1 MLFDEFIFRVRRTV
15 VLLISGDKPE
25 TDCVLAP
32 AVPGEVRQNHSKILL
47 GFGKLLG
54 VGFKGSHTDSSG
66 AAHFYDLAAEVKLVL
81 ARKLCEVFVWLRP
94 GDQGLPLFCVV
105 TPDDGAKFEEAAK
118 SSRDNK
124 YLNYSALRAAGL
136 QFLPIEAAVQ
146 KLLGAYDKFGRQQ
159 RLQDYLVATAGMDD
173 KRGKNLAGRKTEE
186 RRCAEAGFSVRSCC
200 GALKTQFELLPLLYE
215 EARAWG
221 RAVRMACYVSTV
233 ASDDPETWKKEGG
246 VDESVSLCNRI
257 DMGNKVYVPTD
268 ASTVSALSFTFVITL
283 LIPVGGH
290 LDALLPHEGLR
301 RLAARG
307 CVLCD
312 DGAHGADVVLAPPW
326 GKWTW
331 LRKPRPRPLLLW

>member
-1 MLFDEFIFRVRRTV
+1 MLFDEFIFRVRQTV

-54 VGFKGSHTDSSG
+54 VGFLGKS
-66 AAHFYDLAAEVKLVL
+66 YLAAEVKLVL

-94 GDQGLPLFCVV
+94 EDQGLPLFCVV
-105 TPDDGAKFEEAAK
+105 TPDDGAKFERAAK
-118 SSRDNK
+118 SSSSNK
-124 YLNYSALRAAGL
+124 SLNYSALRAAGL

-146 KLLGAYDKFGRQQ
+146 KLLGAYDKFGREQ
-159 RLQDYLVATAGMDD
+159 RLQDYLVATGGINT
-173 KRGKNLAGRKTEE
+173 KRGKNLVGRETEE
-186 RRCAEAGFSVRSCC
+186 RLCAEAGFSVRSCC

-221 RAVRMACYVSTV
+221 HAVRMACYVSTV
-233 ASDDPETWKKEGG
+233 ASDNPEMWKYEGG
-246 VDESVSLCNRI
+246 VNESVTLNNNI
-257 DMGNKVYVPTD
+257 DMGNNGTVATD
-268 ASTVSALSFTFVITL
+268 ASTVSALSFTSVITL

-312 DGAHGADVVLAPPW
+312 DGAHGADVVLAPQW
-326 GKWTW
+326 GTW
-331 LRKPRPRPLLLW
+331 LRPPRPRHLLLW